1 MANGLGTDREF
12 SIERRINAV
21 NEAIGR
27 TVAWLIVAMVVL
39 QMAVVLF
46 RYVFGLGDPVAQ
58 DLILYMHAIA
68 FMTLA
73 GYALRHDAH
82 VRVDLIYREK
92 GPRYKA
98 AIDLFGTLVFL
109 WPMTGVMLWK
119 AWPYVADSWS
129 IREGAARVSGIQG
142 TFVLKTFLLVFA
154 FLLALQGLALAVSS
168 LRQLGLHTR
177 R

>member
-1 MANGLGTDREF
+1 MTNGQGRDVE
-12 SIERRINAV
+12 SPIERGINAV

-27 TVAWLIVAMVVL
+27 TVAWLLVAMVVL
-39 QMAVVLF
+39 QMGVVVF

-58 DLILYMHAIA
+58 DLVLYMHAIT

-82 VRVDLIYREK
+82 VRVDLLYRDG
-92 GPRYKA
+92 GPRFKA
-98 AIDLFGTLVFL
+98 AIDLCGVVVFL
-109 WPMTGVMLWK
+109 WPMAGVMLWK
-119 AWPYVADSWS
+119 SWPYVVSSWQ

-154 FLLALQGLALAVSS
+154 ALLALQGVALAAAS
-168 LRQLGLHTR
+168 LRALGLFAR